1 MLKRFSHLSVRNK
14 LTLIITCAVL
24 SAVTLSGVITIITH
38 ARFANNELQREIE
51 TTTELLA
58 SNIAASLLFN
68 SKSEA
73 ETTLSSLRFK
83 THIEAAALYSNDGQ
97 VFAAYSRPDADHKH
111 EILPTPDESGTFSPH
126 LSVERVV
133 FLDGN
138 TVGRVLVVSSKKP
151 VISAILSSAI
161 TAALTIILSTALAIK
176 LAFGY
181 LRRVSAPIEELAKI
195 ADDVSHTENF
205 SLRSQYDSK
214 DELGQLSRAFNHMQT
229 YIQQSD
235 VKLRLASDE
244 LSKRIDELHVE
255 KEERA
260 LSQDRE
266 SRLQDRLAEAQRLK
280 SQSLRDA
287 KESAEQAN
295 RIKSE
300 FLAAMSHEIRTPMN
314 GVIGFTSLLRD
325 TVLDQEQQEF
335 IDIIHN
341 SGNTLLRL
349 LDDILDFSK
358 IEAGM
363 LSIEKESFNIREL
376 LAEVVQ
382 ILDEQ
387 SNEKSVVLII
397 NIDEGVPAFIESDP
411 DRIRQIFINLIGNA
425 IKFTDE
431 GSIEI
436 RIEFIDSNE
445 RSEHHGYMGAIE
457 CSVIDTGIGISENDQ
472 KRLFDVFTQV
482 DSSDTRKYAGVGLGL
497 AITKRLCEMLG
508 GSIKLNSELGV
519 GATFHFSI
527 PVYSHAEFECIP
539 LPESPEKSI
548 IRLKDRDLKM
558 LIVENNRVNAK
569 LLAAMLQ
576 KTGYSCDIA
585 HSSTECIEYMGD
597 EQYDVIFMDLNMP
610 DMDGFELTA
619 RIREQESHSD
629 KANAQHSFVIAVTGW
644 TMTGMKERCL
654 EAGMNGYLSKPV
666 IRDELKNM
674 IEDLCGELPS
684 LANK

>member
-1 MLKRFSHLSVRNK
+1 MLKRFSHLPVRNK
-14 LTLIITCAVL
+14 LTLIITCAAL
-24 SAVTLSGVITIITH
+24 FAVTLSGVITIFTQ
-38 ARFANNELQREIE
+38 ARFANNRLQHEME

-68 SKSEA
+68 SRSEA
-73 ETTLSSLRFK
+73 ETTLSTLRFK
-83 THIEAAALYSNDGQ
+83 PHIEAAALYTKDGEI
-97 VFAAYSRPDADHKH
+97 FAAYSRPDEYYIHDL
-111 EILPTPDESGTFSPH
+111 LPTPDECGTFSPY
-126 LSVERVV
+126 LSVERLVY
-133 FLDGN
+133 LDGD
-138 TVGRVLVVSSKKP
+138 TIGRVLVVASKKP
-151 VISAILSSAI
+151 VISAIFSSAI
-161 TAALTIILSTALAIK
+161 AAALTIILSTALAIK
-176 LAFGY
+176 LAIGY
-181 LRRVSAPIEELAKI
+181 LRCVSAPVENLAKI
-195 ADDVSHTENF
+195 ADEVSRTENY
-205 SLRSQYDSK
+205 SLRSQHNSK
-214 DELGQLSRAFNHMQT
+214 DELGQLSRAFNHMLT
-229 YIQQSD
+229 RVQQSD
-235 VKLRLASDE
+235 ARLRLASDE

-260 LSQDRE
+260 LAQDRE
-266 SRLQDRLAEAQRLK
+266 SRLQDRLAEAQNLK

-300 FLAAMSHEIRTPMN
+300 FLASMSHEIRTPMN

-325 TVLDQEQQEF
+325 TVLNQEQQEF

-358 IEAGM
+358 IEAG
-363 LSIEKESFNIREL
+363 LLNIETESFDIREI

-382 ILDEQ
+382 MLDEPL
-387 SNEKSVVLII
+387 NGKSVVLIS
-397 NIDEGVPAFIESDP
+397 NIDEGVPAFIESDSN
-411 DRIRQIFINLIGNA
+411 RIRQIFINLIVNA
-425 IKFTDE
+425 IKFTNE

-436 RIEFIDSNE
+436 RIEFIDTNE
-445 RSEHHGYMGAIE
+445 ISEHYGYMGVIE
-457 CSVIDTGIGISENDQ
+457 CSVIDTGIGISEYDQ
-472 KRLFDVFTQV
+472 KRLFDLFTQV
-482 DSSDTRKYAGVGLGL
+482 DSSATRKYDGVGLGL

-527 PVYSHAEFECIP
+527 PVYSHAEFECIHQ
-539 LPESPEKSI
+539 PEPPKKSI
-548 IRLKDRDLKM
+548 IRLKDRDLNM
-558 LIVENNRVNAK
+558 LIVEDNSVNAK

-585 HSSTECIEYMGD
+585 RSSTECIEYMGNR
-597 EQYDVIFMDLNMP
+597 QYDVIFMDLNMP

-619 RIREQESHSD
+619 RIREQESNSD
-629 KANAQHSFVIAVTGW
+629 KANAQQSIVIAVTAW

-666 IRDELKNM
+666 IRDELNNM
-674 IEDLCGELPS
+674 IEDLCGEVPRLS
-684 LANK
+684 

>member
-1 MLKRFSHLSVRNK
+1 MLKRFSHLPVRNK
-14 LTLIITCAVL
+14 LTLIITCAAL
-24 SAVTLSGVITIITH
+24 FAVTLSGVITIFTQ
-38 ARFANNELQREIE
+38 ARFANNRLQHEME

-68 SKSEA
+68 SRSEA
-73 ETTLSSLRFK
+73 ETTLSTLRFK
-83 THIEAAALYSNDGQ
+83 PHIEAAALYTKDGEI
-97 VFAAYSRPDADHKH
+97 FAAYSRPDEYYIHDL
-111 EILPTPDESGTFSPH
+111 LPTPDECGTFSPY
-126 LSVERVV
+126 LSVERLVY
-133 FLDGN
+133 LDGD
-138 TVGRVLVVSSKKP
+138 TIGRVLVVASKKP
-151 VISAILSSAI
+151 VISAIFSSAI
-161 TAALTIILSTALAIK
+161 AAALTIILSTALAIK
-176 LAFGY
+176 LAIGY
-181 LRRVSAPIEELAKI
+181 LRCVSAPVENLAKI
-195 ADDVSHTENF
+195 ADEVSRTENY
-205 SLRSQYDSK
+205 SLRSQHNSK
-214 DELGQLSRAFNHMQT
+214 DELGQLSRAFNHMLT
-229 YIQQSD
+229 RVQQSD
-235 VKLRLASDE
+235 ARLRLASDE

-260 LSQDRE
+260 LAQDRE
-266 SRLQDRLAEAQRLK
+266 SRLQDRLAEAQNLK

-300 FLAAMSHEIRTPMN
+300 FLASMSHEIRTPMN

-325 TVLDQEQQEF
+325 TVLNQEQQEF

-358 IEAGM
+358 IEAG
-363 LSIEKESFNIREL
+363 LLNIETESFDIREI

-382 ILDEQ
+382 MLDEPL
-387 SNEKSVVLII
+387 NGKSVVLIS
-397 NIDEGVPAFIESDP
+397 NIDEGVPAFIESDSN
-411 DRIRQIFINLIGNA
+411 RIRQIFINLIVNA
-425 IKFTDE
+425 IKFTNE

-436 RIEFIDSNE
+436 RIEFIDTNE
-445 RSEHHGYMGAIE
+445 ISEHYGYMGVIE
-457 CSVIDTGIGISENDQ
+457 CSVIDTGIGISEYDQ

-482 DSSDTRKYAGVGLGL
+482 DSSATRKYDGVGLGL

-527 PVYSHAEFECIP
+527 PVYSHAEFECIHQ
-539 LPESPEKSI
+539 PEPPKKSI
-548 IRLKDRDLKM
+548 IRLKDRDLNM
-558 LIVENNRVNAK
+558 LIVEDNSVNAK

-585 HSSTECIEYMGD
+585 RSSTECIEYMGNR
-597 EQYDVIFMDLNMP
+597 QYDVIFMDLNMP

-619 RIREQESHSD
+619 RIREQESNSD
-629 KANAQHSFVIAVTGW
+629 KANAQQSIVIAVTAW

-666 IRDELKNM
+666 IRDELNNM
-674 IEDLCGELPS
+674 IEDLCGEVPRLS
-684 LANK
+684 